1 MDGPLMTTAG
11 LWRTTPTVDGH
22 QAFGANRACVS
33 LDSQRPAGAM
43 EQDEAAEAG
52 CSATRRRPVDGG
64 YAFVTVCEKDG
75 VQTNISGSATGD
87 AKRVTIVSATRT
99 TVAGE
104 DTGAETT
111 VKVESVHLG
120 PCPSGM
126 KPGDTI
132 QEGLTAP

>member
-11 LWRTTPTVDGH
+11 LWRTTTTVDGR

-33 LDSQRPAGAM
+33 LDSQRPADGM
-43 EQDEAAEAG
+43 GQDEAAEAG
-52 CSATRRRPVDGG
+52 CSATRRRPIDGG
-64 YAFVTVCEKDG
+64 YAFETVCEKDG
-75 VQTNISGSATGD
+75 VKTSVSGRATGD
-87 AKRVTIVSATRT
+87 ARRVTIVSATRIT
-99 TVAGE
+99 AAGE
-104 DTGAETT
+104 DEGRETT

-132 QEGLTAP
+132 QEGVTAP